1 MYYIKECPLKIG
13 DLVLD
18 VNPHKAPEVLYGHG
32 VVVITLNENYVMVHW
47 TRYDIV
53 EAVDIGN
60 LEVLNSQ

>member
-18 VNPHKAPEVLYGHG
+18 VNPYKAPEVLYGHG
-32 VVVITLNENYVMVHW
+32 VVVIALNENYVMVHW
-47 TRYDIV
+47 TQYNIV

-60 LEVLNSQ
+60 LEVLSTQ